1 MKSLYFSFRLWTLW
15 LTIPILVHQN
25 SLAQENADKVAATR
39 GFHAG
44 AAVVDISP
52 TRFPVRV
59 AGGFLEGHA
68 TQLKDPLFARAIII
82 ENDATKIAL
91 VIVDT
96 CMMTQSLIDEAKQT
110 ASLATGMPTNHIMV
124 SATHTHSAPA
134 AMACLGTRQ
143 DKAYA
148 TWLPGKIAEAIVAA
162 NKKLQPAK
170 IGWAT
175 IDDWQHTHNRRWIR
189 KPESKIVDPFG
200 NATGLAHMHPG
211 YLSPTIVGPS
221 GPVDPSLSII
231 SLQTREGRPLAVLAN
246 YSQHYF
252 GTGPLSADYYGLFC
266 KHVAALV
273 GESGDGNGPFVAAIS
288 QGTSGDLMWMDY
300 GSAAKTMSIDR
311 YAEEVA
317 KYAEL
322 ALAKVEYLNTV
333 PLGMIEKNI
342 TLNYRVPNE
351 ERLEWARPIASKI
364 QDDLPKNIPEVY
376 AMEALILQ
384 ERQKTNVKLQ
394 AIRIGD
400 LTIATLPNEV
410 YALTGLK
417 LRGRSPA
424 SSHFNIELANG
435 AEGYIPP
442 LEQHALGGYTTWPA
456 RTAGLEVQAEKRIV
470 DTLVEALEEVTGRS
484 RRTMLDVHGP
494 YAQEILAAKP
504 ISYWRLN
511 EEEGDKVRNAVPG
524 GQPSQLSPGFALYL
538 PGVGSGTGA
547 GLGEQLIP
555 SEFSGPTQINRA
567 IHFAGGNMSV
577 DSDGLDK
584 TYTFAFWFWL
594 GERSGASE
602 RSGTLCIG
610 PAGERVIAKQTSEH
624 FVQLQVGD
632 SSSSS
637 KWRCDDWNFAVVIR
651 EKSKLTIHVNGAM
664 QPAIETSVN
673 ESTQQRPRLEFGAG
687 IQGKLDEIAVF
698 DRALTKMEIGHLWN
712 TSKISEQLASE
723 QSQRNRTA
731 IADTARVKPLVF
743 PPGYLATITSLKP
756 TLLSSLESRPTN
768 LEVTGNATFEPSSF
782 ASLMGARLSGHA
794 SELNDSYSVSM
805 WFRNDLATNARPVT
819 AYLFSR
825 GPNGDKMA
833 AGDHLGIGGTHQ
845 ATVTGKLI
853 VFNGNA
859 SNDVIAGRTPIPPQ
873 SWNHV
878 ILIREGSRIK
888 MFLNGDSKPEIDA
901 EIPSTT
907 GGSQEFFFGARND
920 HFAPLQ
926 GSLSHIAI
934 FDRAISNEEAIRIYS
949 AAQQKVPARDSSIEA
964 RSIETRK
971 GEAKTDT
978 KDASGARVSPENQPL
993 SVEESL
999 ARIHVPRGYRV
1010 EVVAAEPETI
1020 DPVAFD
1026 WDEFGRLWVVEM
1038 SDYPLGMDGQGKAG
1052 GRVRVLE
1059 DRDRDGRYEVSRL
1072 FADGL
1077 RFPNGILTWRDGV
1090 LVTAAPEILF
1100 LRDTD
1105 GDGVSDQREV
1115 LFSGFN
1121 EGNQQL
1127 RMNHLRWGL
1136 DNWVYCANGGHH
1148 ANHGLAT
1155 KVTSHRQGQSYQ
1167 LGSRDFRFQPD
1178 TGNLELESGPSQYGR
1193 NRDAWGHWFGT
1204 QNANP
1209 LWQYVLSDRYLA
1221 RNPHVPTPSP
1231 IKHIVGPG
1239 SPVVYPASQLE
1250 KRFHSFEQSG
1260 RFTSA
1265 CSGMIYNDEL
1275 LFGRNS
1281 LTHAFTCEP
1290 FHNLVQHNVL
1300 SDAGVSFKARRP
1312 VGEGQT
1318 DFFASEDRWCR
1329 PVMVR
1334 TGPDGGLWVADMYR
1348 YMIEHPDW
1356 LPPDGK
1362 AELLPH
1368 YRLGDDRGRIY
1379 RVVPV
1384 AVSPSRKV
1392 TLDQAD
1398 TVRLVAALESSNDWQ
1413 RDKAH
1418 QLLLWKHD
1426 LAAVPIL
1433 ENLARTSSLPQ
1444 TRLQSLCV
1452 LDGMN
1457 ALAHSSIVTALRD
1470 AHPRVRENALRLA
1483 ERYESLEVV
1492 AAAAKLARD
1501 PDAKVCLQLA
1511 LSLGEW
1517 KSPLAT
1523 DVLAE
1528 LAVRFAN
1535 EPFVLSAI
1543 MSSALPHSPEFV
1555 KELVTRDPKVLA
1567 AFRVPLLRQSIG
1579 ARDDESIEVL
1589 MQSVLS
1595 GGDATRMDSLDEF
1608 LLSLQRIGS
1617 DLQQLAKLDSKGNL
1631 ATVVEQFDALLVD
1644 AEKEAMN
1651 TRRSVAD
1658 RMAAARVLCRPAKYR
1673 ETGVSLLEQ
1682 WLQPQI
1688 DSLLQSQ
1695 AIDAIAQS
1703 GIDKVPS
1710 VLSAAWPQ
1718 LSPVL
1723 RGLALDAWLSRE
1735 NWTSDLINR
1744 MESSRIEI
1752 RSLDL
1757 TQRARLLQHPNKSLA
1772 QRAKSILEVAEQS
1785 SRKQILEQY
1794 ISATKLPGDVTSG
1807 QLVYKRACAN
1817 CHRRG
1822 NEGQDVGPN
1831 LATVVEHSNEKLLT
1845 NILDPNADIQP
1856 GYQAYTVL
1864 LDGGEILS
1872 GLLFNETAN
1881 SVTIKQANGVAR
1893 TISREEIQRLQNSK
1907 FSLMPEGME
1916 ALMSQQD
1923 VADLL
1928 AFLHSPIRT
1937 DKQP

>member
-143 DKAYA
+143 DKDYA

-211 YLSPTIVGPS
+211 YLSPAIVGPS
-221 GPVDPSLSII
+221 GPVDPSLSVI

-252 GTGPLSADYYGLFC
+252 GAGPLSADYYGLFC
-266 KHVAALV
+266 KHVAAMV

-322 ALAKVEYLNTV
+322 ALAKVEYLDTV

-524 GQPSQLSPGFALYL
+524 GQTAQLSPGFALYL

-567 IHFAGGNMSV
+567 VHFAGGNMSV
-577 DSDGLDK
+577 DSAGLDK
-584 TYTFAFWFWL
+584 TYSFAFWFWL

-624 FVQLQVGD
+624 FVQLLVGD
-632 SSSSS
+632 SISAS

-673 ESTQQRPRLEFGAG
+673 ESAQQRPRLEFGAG

-698 DRALTKMEIGHLWN
+698 DRALTKMEIAHLWN
-712 TSKISEQLASE
+712 TSKISEQLASV

-731 IADTARVKPLVF
+731 VETD
-743 PPGYLATITSLKP
+743 ATD
-756 TLLSSLESRPTN
+756 
-768 LEVTGNATFEPSSF
+768 A
-782 ASLMGARLSGHA
+782 AS
-794 SELNDSYSVSM
+794 
-805 WFRNDLATNARPVT
+805 
-819 AYLFSR
+819 
-825 GPNGDKMA
+825 
-833 AGDHLGIGGTHQ
+833 
-845 ATVTGKLI
+845 
-853 VFNGNA
+853 
-859 SNDVIAGRTPIPPQ
+859 
-873 SWNHV
+873 
-878 ILIREGSRIK
+878 
-888 MFLNGDSKPEIDA
+888 
-901 EIPSTT
+901 
-907 GGSQEFFFGARND
+907 
-920 HFAPLQ
+920 
-926 GSLSHIAI
+926 
-934 FDRAISNEEAIRIYS
+934 
-949 AAQQKVPARDSSIEA
+949 
-964 RSIETRK
+964 
-971 GEAKTDT
+971 AK
-978 KDASGARVSPENQPL
+978 VSPENQPL

-999 ARIHVPRGYRV
+999 AKIHVPRGYRV

-1059 DRDRDGRYEVSRL
+1059 DRDRDGRYEISRL

-1155 KVTSHRQGQSYQ
+1155 KVTSHRKGQSYQ

-1457 ALAHSSIVTALRD
+1457 AVAHSSIVTALRD
-1470 AHPRVRENALRLA
+1470 THPRVRENALRLA

-1579 ARDDESIEVL
+1579 ARDDESMEVL

-1658 RMAAARVLCRPAKYR
+1658 RIAAARVLCRPAKYR
-1673 ETGVSLLEQ
+1673 ETGVGLLEQ

-1695 AIDAIAQS
+1695 AIDAITQS

-1735 NWTSDLINR
+1735 NWTSDLINH

-1772 QRAKSILEVAEQS
+1772 QRAKSILEVAGQS

-1794 ISATKLPGDVTSG
+1794 ISATKLPGDVISG
-1807 QLVYKRACAN
+1807 QLVYKRACGN

-1893 TISREEIQRLQNSK
+1893 TISRDEIQRLQNSK